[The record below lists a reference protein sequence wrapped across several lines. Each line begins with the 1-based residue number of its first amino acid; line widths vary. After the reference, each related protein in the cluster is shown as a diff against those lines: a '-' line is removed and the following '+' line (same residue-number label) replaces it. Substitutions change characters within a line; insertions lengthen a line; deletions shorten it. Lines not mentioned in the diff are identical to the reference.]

1 MPSKYAEALREKFP
15 TLDIRENVPLAPLS
29 SMKTGGN
36 AELCCFPKSTEELCS
51 LAEYLTV
58 NGRKYSVIGN
68 ASNLLFLDEGYSA
81 DDRIL
86 IFIGSAKSISFSD
99 NICTAECG
107 ASLTALALKCSKSGL
122 CGLEFAYGI
131 PGSVGGAVFMNAGA
145 YGGEMSDVVRE
156 VKYYDAKNAKVMTVS
171 GENLDFS
178 YRHSFFIG
186 KDYIILS
193 ATLELVPG
201 DADEA
206 VRLCEENMAKRC
218 AKQPLKLPSCGS
230 AFKRPEGHFAG
241 ALIEQCGLKGY
252 AVGGAQVSEMHA
264 GFIVNRGGAT
274 TNDVIRLSEYVRD
287 TVKKHFDVTLEPE
300 IVVLK

>member
-1 MPSKYAEALREKFP
+1 MPSKYAASLKEKFP

-145 YGGEMSDVVRE
+145 YGGEMSNVVRQ
-156 VKYYDAKNAKVMTVS
+156 VKYFDSADSKVKTIS
-171 GENLDFS
+171 GDELDFS
-178 YRHSFFIG
+178 YRHSFFTG
-186 KDYIILS
+186 KNHVILS
-193 ATLELVPG
+193 AVLELTPG
-201 DADEA
+201 NADES

-252 AVGGAQVSEMHA
+252 AVGGAQISEMHA
-264 GFIVNRGGAT
+264 GFIVNRGGAS
-274 TNDVIRLSEYVRD
+274 TNDVIRLSEYVQE
-287 TVKKHFDVTLEPE
+287 TVMKRFGVTLEPE

>member
-15 TLDIRENVPLAPLS
+15 TIDIRENTELAPLS
-29 SMKTGGN
+29 SMKTGGR
-36 AELCCFPKSTEELCS
+36 AEVCCFPKSIPELCS
-51 LAEYLTV
+51 LAEYLSEH
-58 NGRKYSVIGN
+58 KLKFSVIGN

-81 DDRIL
+81 EDRIL
-86 IFIGSAKSISFSD
+86 IFTGASKNVVFTE

-107 ASLTALALKCSKSGL
+107 ASLTALALKCAKSGL
-122 CGLEFAYGI
+122 RGLEFAYGI
-131 PGSVGGAVFMNAGA
+131 PGFVGGTVYMNAGA

-156 VKYYDAKNAKVMTVS
+156 VKYYDTKNAKVMTVS

-178 YRHSFFIG
+178 YRHSFFTG

>member
-1 MPSKYAEALREKFP
+1 MLFPEKYGGAL
-15 TLDIRENVPLAPLS
+15 L
-29 SMKTGGN
+29 
-36 AELCCFPKSTEELCS
+36 

-145 YGGEMSDVVRE
+145 YGGEMSNVVRQ
-156 VKYYDAKNAKVMTVS
+156 VKYFDSADSKVKTIN
-171 GENLDFS
+171 GDELDFS
-178 YRHSFFIG
+178 YRHSFFTG
-186 KDYIILS
+186 KNHVILS
-193 ATLELVPG
+193 AVLELTPG
-201 DADEA
+201 NADES

-218 AKQPLKLPSCGS
+218 AKQPLKLPSCGVRS
-230 AFKRPEGHFAG
+230 NAP
-241 ALIEQCGLKGY
+241 
-252 AVGGAQVSEMHA
+252 
-264 GFIVNRGGAT
+264 
-274 TNDVIRLSEYVRD
+274 RD
-287 TVKKHFDVTLEPE
+287 TLPVRSSNSAA
-300 IVVLK
+300 